1 MIMKYRLHKV
11 TNHTQKSF
19 GKYVAK
25 AVHSNTVSAK
35 EIELE
40 IQNNCSAKRSDCEAV
55 LCELADCLKRH
66 LQAGEK
72 VELPYLGTVKLEID
86 SIAVDNEEDFNASQH
101 IKGVK
106 LHLLSKTGKSGIDY
120 HEGLEFTKE

>member
-1 MIMKYRLHKV
+1 MKYKLHKIA
-11 TNHTQKSF
+11 NHTQKSY
-19 GKYVAK
+19 GKYVAR
-25 AVHSNTVSAK
+25 AVHNNTVSAK

-40 IQNNCSAKRSDCEAV
+40 IQDNCSVKRSDCEAV
-55 LCELADCLKRH
+55 LCELADCLKHH

-72 VELPYLGTVKLEID
+72 VELPFLGTVKLEID

-106 LHLLSKTGKSGIDY
+106 LHLLPKNGKSGIDFRD
-120 HEGLEFTKE
+120 GLELTKE